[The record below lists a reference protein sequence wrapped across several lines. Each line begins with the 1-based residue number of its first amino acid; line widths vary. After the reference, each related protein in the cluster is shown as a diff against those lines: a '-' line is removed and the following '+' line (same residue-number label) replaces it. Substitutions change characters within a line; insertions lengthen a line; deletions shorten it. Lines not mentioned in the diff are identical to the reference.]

1 MNPASP
7 LDTIYYIKLPENFKL
22 SRNAMHIDPTIPVPV
37 QKKDR
42 DAPGTF
48 DPGEL
53 TQEQILAG
61 ILTVLA
67 YDPQNEHTGYYR
79 SVLKEARPEIK
90 KELSEAAI
98 LKAKNED
105 YDIAEEIFAALRGFD
120 PEDMVTVLNTA
131 LFLDE
136 RANSYRRSGLNEDAD
151 AYDHDALEYYRQA
164 MDADPAIPDA
174 FFNAGFFYM
183 KQHNFH
189 DAKDSFETY
198 LALTCDMKDEEL
210 GENGIYKKER
220 SQEILDN
227 IKSQNMDD
235 EHFKA
240 AYDYI
245 SSGQET
251 KGLDEIK
258 IFIKSNPHVWNAW
271 FMLGW
276 GLRRLERYADAKQAF
291 LEALNCPGGDH
302 NSDTYNELA
311 ICCMEEKNFKEAKK
325 CLENALSLE
334 PESTKIMSNLGYL
347 ALKQGNTEEA
357 QKYFTSALA
366 YDPDDKIAKA
376 ELEKLEKQS

>member
-1 MNPASP
+1 MNPTSP
-7 LDTIYYIKLPENFKL
+7 LDTIYYIELPENFQL
-22 SRNAMHIDPTIPVPV
+22 SRNAMHIDPSIPLPV

-48 DPGEL
+48 NPEEL

-67 YDPQNEHTGYYR
+67 YDPHNEHVAYYR
-79 SVLKEARPEIK
+79 SILKEARPGIK

-105 YDIAEEIFAALRGFD
+105 YDIAEEIFAALRGLD
-120 PEDMVTVLNTA
+120 PDDMVTVLNTA

-164 MDADPAIPDA
+164 MDADPAMPDA
-174 FFNAGFFYM
+174 FFNAGFFYL

-189 DAKDSFETY
+189 DAKDCFETY
-198 LALTCDMKDEEL
+198 IALTCDIKDEEL

-227 IKSQNMDD
+227 IKNQNMDD
-235 EHFKA
+235 VRFKS

-245 SSGQET
+245 SSGQEE
-251 KGLDEIK
+251 KGLEEIRK
-258 IFIKSNPHVWNAW
+258 FIQSNPHVWNAW

-276 GLRRLERYADAKQAF
+276 GLRRLERYADAQQAF
-291 LEALNCPGGDH
+291 LEALNSPGGDR

-311 ICCMEEKNFKEAKK
+311 ICFMEQKNFKEAKK

-334 PESTKIMSNLGYL
+334 PDSTKIMSNLGFL
-347 ALKQGNTEEA
+347 ALKEGNVEEA
-357 QKYFTSALA
+357 QKYFTSVLA

-376 ELEKLEKQS
+376 ELEELEKN